1 MSHRSLP
8 LQLHQ
13 HSACRDRNCL
23 PEHTF
28 VPRNRQLSLH
38 TTTWLSSNSCLQSS
52 CSAVHYRIAA
62 LSRRSSSQ
70 WPTMTEREII
80 HKIICPL
87 FNKIFFIPNW
97 WKLNTFLVKIF
108 SYTQI
113 LLNKSYIFSNINP
126 CKFPLNYHL
135 LDPVSLSW

>member
-1 MSHRSLP
+1 MSHKSLP
-8 LQLHQ
+8 LQLRQ
-13 HSACRDRNCL
+13 SSACRDRNCL

-28 VPRNRQLSLH
+28 VPRNKQLSLH

-97 WKLNTFLVKIF
+97 WQLNNFQVKTFSCTSNFIKQIIF
-108 SYTQI
+108 FQI
-113 LLNKSYIFSNINP
+113 LIP
-126 CKFPLNYHL
+126 AKFPLNYHL